1 MCLVYQVKTSCFFST
16 HQITNNE
23 GLNQKV
29 IAKEA
34 NKATIQG
41 NQNIILLGTDASGK
55 KLKIDNEDV
64 KIQTTIHVVQNN
76 IFTTVLHMF
85 SEFKSLILSEEI
97 KVKETDSETQKI
109 LDSIDTSKILDLNET
124 EE

>member
-1 MCLVYQVKTSCFFST
+1 
-16 HQITNNE
+16 
-23 GLNQKV
+23 
-29 IAKEA
+29 
-34 NKATIQG
+34 
-41 NQNIILLGTDASGK
+41 
-55 KLKIDNEDV
+55 
-64 KIQTTIHVVQNN
+64 
-76 IFTTVLHMF
+76 MF